1 MRRRGFTLIELL
13 VVIAIIAVLIA
24 LLLPAVQAAREAARR
39 SQCVNNLKQLGLAVQ
54 GYGDVNGA
62 LPPTGSGTL
71 VPTNNFSMK
80 ARMLPFIEQNALYNA
95 LNQSYF
101 DEANAGGRND
111 TVVVTQV
118 KTFLCPSDGNV
129 PNDALTLTN
138 KTGSAVRGYHS
149 YPNNLGTLLWN
160 NGKYF
165 DGPAYHMNENP
176 ANNHGGVVTLAR
188 ITDGL
193 SNTVIFSEYIRGKN
207 ETNSQGLHQIYTS
220 ATKNPNAV
228 VTTSVDTYVQPCQ
241 SSNTVAFGHKG
252 RRWLAQDCGSG
263 GGYSHV
269 MLPNTKA
276 CFFNDQ
282 TGGAE
287 ERWTLVGA
295 SSYHAG
301 GVNVSMLD
309 GSVRFVKNSINK
321 VSWRAIATVAGS
333 EVIDASSF

>member
-24 LLLPAVQAAREAARR
+24 LLLPAVQAARGQRGEP
-39 SQCVNNLKQLGLAVQ
+39 QCVNNIKQLGLAVQ
-54 GYGDVNGA
+54 NYISAIDA

-80 ARMLPFIEQNALYNA
+80 ARLLPFLEQNALYNA
-95 LNQSYF
+95 LNQSFF

-118 KTFLCPSDGNV
+118 NGFLCPSDGNV
-129 PNDALTLTN
+129 PNDALKVSN
-138 KTGSAVRGYHS
+138 GTGSFVRGYHS

-160 NGKYF
+160 NSKFF

-176 ANNHGGVVTLAR
+176 ANNHGSVMTLSK

-193 SNTVIFSEYIRGKN
+193 SNTVIFSEFIRGKDEALSN
-207 ETNSQGLHQIYTS
+207 GLHQIYAS
-220 ATKNPNAV
+220 SMKNPNAV
-228 VTTSVDTYVQPCQ
+228 VTYPVDNYVQPCQ
-241 SSNTVAFGHKG
+241 SSKTVAFGHKG

-276 CFFNDQ
+276 CFFGDQ
-282 TGGAE
+282 TGGGE
-287 ERWTLVGA
+287 ERWTLVSA
-295 SSYHAG
+295 SSNHSG
-301 GVNVSMLD
+301 GVNTGMLD
-309 GSVRFVKNSINK
+309 GSVRFVKNSVNK
-321 VSWRAIATVAGS
+321 VTWRAIATVAGG
-333 EVIDASSF
+333 EVIDAGSF

>member
-1 MRRRGFTLIELL
+1 MRHRAFTLIELL

-54 GYGDVNGA
+54 GYADVTNA
-62 LPPTGSGTL
+62 VPPTGSGTL
-71 VPTNNFSMK
+71 VTTNNFSMK
-80 ARMLPFIEQNALYNA
+80 ARMLPFLEQGALYNA
-95 LNQSYF
+95 LNQSFF

-129 PNDALTLTN
+129 PNDALAVSN
-138 KTGSAVRGYHS
+138 KTGSFVRGYHS

-160 NGKYF
+160 TGKIF

-176 ANNHGGVVTLAR
+176 ANNHGGVVTLSTIR
-188 ITDGL
+188 DGL

-207 ETNSQGLHQIYTS
+207 ETTSSGLHQIYAS
-220 ATKNPNAV
+220 STKNPNAI
-228 VTTSVDTYVQPCQ
+228 VTYSVDNYVAPCQ
-241 SSNTVAFGHKG
+241 SSKTVAFGHKG

-269 MLPNTKA
+269 MLPNTQA
-276 CFFNDQ
+276 CFFSDQ
-282 TGGAE
+282 TGGGE

-295 SSYHAG
+295 SSYHSG
-301 GVNVSMLD
+301 GVNVGMLD
-309 GSVRFVKNSINK
+309 GSVKFVKNSISK
-321 VSWRAIATVAGS
+321 QTWRAIATKDSG
-333 EVIDASSF
+333 EVIDANSL